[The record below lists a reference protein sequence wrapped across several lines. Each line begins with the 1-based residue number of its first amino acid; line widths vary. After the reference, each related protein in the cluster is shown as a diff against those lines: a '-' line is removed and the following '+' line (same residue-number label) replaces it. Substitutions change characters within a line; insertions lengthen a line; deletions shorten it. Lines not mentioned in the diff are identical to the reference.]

1 MRRNNNINNNNNN
14 NNNNLK
20 SFQYKTKF
28 VGNTV
33 PDGVNGILR
42 NETIAVPLKYLSNF
56 RRSLEM
62 SLINWKIELKFKWTS
77 VLSASGADNTDSN
90 RNDNISTIKDTKLYV
105 PVVTLLKDNQKL

>member
-1 MRRNNNINNNNNN
+1 
-14 NNNNLK
+14 
-20 SFQYKTKF
+20 
-28 VGNTV
+28 
-33 PDGVNGILR
+33 
-42 NETIAVPLKYLSNF
+42 
-56 RRSLEM
+56 M